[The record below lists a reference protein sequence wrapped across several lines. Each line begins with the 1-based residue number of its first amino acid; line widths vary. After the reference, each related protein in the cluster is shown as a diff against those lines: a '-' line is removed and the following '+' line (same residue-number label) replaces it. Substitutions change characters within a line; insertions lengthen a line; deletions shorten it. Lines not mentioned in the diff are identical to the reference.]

1 MPGASR
7 DRGQVLALFALS
19 LVAIIAMAALLFDA
33 ADALVTRRELQNAG
47 DAAAI
52 AGSNVVQAAGSS
64 LTCSTAG
71 PGGAPRTDVVDAVYA
86 SIDANLPGFDHADV
100 DISCPA
106 EWGNQGVRVGL
117 GKQSLMMFAGPI
129 LGHAFDVAT
138 NSAAINGQLATTV
151 YSVVLLDPSNAAWPN
166 GRRGC
171 PAVLFSGGPTVRF
184 DGSMQVNSG
193 CTAANGGALAT
204 NGNAASLTMAIG
216 RTINLVGGYSP
227 AALTISPSPLTGRP
241 AIEDPLG
248 SLDPPTTSGL
258 TVRSASKLTLNNT
271 AQVLQPGIYRGGIE
285 LKNSAKAFLKPG
297 IYYIDGG
304 GIALG
309 AQSQVYSIQS
319 NGTTSTTTSSWASD
333 CPDTTCGVLV
343 YNAGTA
349 SGSNAMGQ
357 VSVAAGAVL
366 KLRAYDERAVSN
378 VHPDFR
384 NLLLWQS
391 ATPAASSSYA
401 QPVVYL
407 NGGGN
412 VDISGTLYAPQAL
425 VHMGGS
431 SGGSGGGNVDLT
443 LQFIAWDMEI
453 QGNAAFH
460 FYYSANDFARPK
472 DYGLV
477 E

>member
-1 MPGASR
+1 MRR
-7 DRGQVLALFALS
+7 DRREGGQVLALFALS

-33 ADALVTRRELQNAG
+33 ADALVTRRKLQNAG

-52 AGSNVVQAAGSS
+52 AGSNLVQTGGSS
-64 LTCSTAG
+64 LTCSTSGA
-71 PGGAPRTDVVDAVYA
+71 GGAPRADIVNAVYA
-86 SIDANLPGFDHADV
+86 SIDANMPGFNHADV
-100 DISCPA
+100 HISCPT
-106 EWGNQGVRVGL
+106 EWGNQGVRVVL
-117 GKQSLMMFAGPI
+117 GKKSMMMFAGPV
-129 LGHAFDVAT
+129 LGHSFDVAT
-138 NSAAINGQLATTV
+138 NSTAINGQVTSTV

-166 GRRGC
+166 ARRGC
-171 PAVLFSGGPTVRF
+171 PSVLFSGGPTVLF
-184 DGSMQVNSG
+184 DGSMQVDSA
-193 CTAANGGALAT
+193 CTATNGGALAT
-204 NGNAASLTMAIG
+204 NGNAATLTMATG
-216 RTINLVGGYSP
+216 RTISVVGGYSP
-227 AALTISPSPLTGRP
+227 AALTISPLPLTGRP
-241 AIEDPLG
+241 SVDDPLG
-248 SLDPPTTSGL
+248 SLDPPTSTGMTL
-258 TVRSASKLTLNNT
+258 RSASKLTLNNT
-271 AQVLQPGIYRGGIE
+271 SQVLEPGIYRGGIE
-285 LKNSAKAFLKPG
+285 LKNSSKAFLKPG

-304 GIALG
+304 GVALG
-309 AQSQVYSIQS
+309 AQSQVFSIQS
-319 NGTTSTTTSSWASD
+319 NGTTSTTTSSWAAD
-333 CPDTTCGVLV
+333 CPDTTCGVLI

-349 SGSNAMGQ
+349 STLGQ
-357 VSVAAGAVL
+357 FSVAAGAVL
-366 KLRAYDERAVSN
+366 KLRAYDDRAVSA

-391 ATPAASSSYA
+391 ATPAASISYA

-443 LQFIAWDMEI
+443 LQFIAWDMEL